1 LNVRRTHHAFV
12 PFAAVAASTA
22 LSACH
27 RSDSILLVE
36 VAGDLA
42 LHPVE
47 LQVAVTV
54 GLQTRSIEVPP
65 APGSAITLPTSFSLE
80 LDPSLTGPVQVAIE
94 ATDASGALLASGTT
108 TQENIDVG
116 GETIITVTLAAE
128 SATGVD
134 AGTDSGASASD
145 GDARDGGAGDD
156 AHASDG
162 ASDGAVVKTAGR
174 AGAAGDRARGRAPGV
189 GDAPRAMGVG

>member
-12 PFAAVAASTA
+12 PLVAVAASTA
-22 LSACH
+22 VLACH
-27 RSDSILLVE
+27 RPDSILLVE

-54 GLQTRSIEVPP
+54 GLQSRSIEVPP
-65 APGSAITLPTSFSLE
+65 APGSAITLPTSFSVE

-116 GETIITVTLAAE
+116 GETIITVTLAAG

-134 AGTDSGASASD
+134 AGTDSGAGASD
-145 GDARDGGAGDD
+145 GAARDGGTGDV
-156 AHASDG
+156 AHANDG
-162 ASDGAVVKTAGR
+162 ASDGAAAKTASR
-174 AGAAGDRARGRAPGV
+174 AGAAAPRGPDRAPGV
-189 GDAPRAMGVG
+189 GDASRATGVG